1 MIIMEVRLQGIGK
14 RFSREWVLREVDLIL
29 PEGSH
34 TAILGSNG
42 SGKSTLLKI
51 IAGYL
56 TPTKGAV
63 EHLSVDKEK
72 LYRELSIVAPYLDLY
87 RDLDLDQC
95 LDLHFSLRN
104 FHEGMDKGQL
114 KALLDLPSGRPVASY
129 SSGMVQ
135 RLKIG
140 LALATQ
146 SSLLL
151 LDEASMNLDK
161 ASTEWYMSAL
171 KTYVGRRTVV
181 VASNVEGMETST
193 CTRHFR
199 IEEKSL
205 KVC

>member
-1 MIIMEVRLQGIGK
+1 MELRLQGIGK
-14 RFSREWVLREVDLIL
+14 RFGREWVLRDLDLDL

-56 TPTKGAV
+56 TPSKGTI
-63 EHLSVDKEK
+63 EHLSVEKEK
-72 LYRELSIVAPYLDLY
+72 LYKELSIVAPYLDLY

-95 LDLHFSLRN
+95 VDFHFSLRD
-104 FHEGMDKGQL
+104 FQEGMDKGQL
-114 KALLDLPSGRPVASY
+114 KELMQLPTGRPIASY

-140 LALATQ
+140 LALATR

-161 ASTEWYMSAL
+161 ASVDWYVEAL
-171 KTYVGRRTVV
+171 KAYVGGRTVV
-181 VASNVEGMETST
+181 VASNVEGKETET
-193 CTRHFR
+193 CTRSFR
-199 IEEKSL
+199 IEEKTL
-205 KVC
+205 RPV